1 MQNREKVNKKQGFSF
16 DKEAKKIAIQIIK
29 EDISKEEESFLKAAS
44 ATQSTIR
51 MIRKFLPD
59 GVENIENSFLNP
71 VEEKVS
77 NLAANS
83 ENVHK
88 KSGFWLF
95 KNKKINEEFYYSL
108 FAINQLVFEFGNF
121 VKSIPETLFL
131 AFPKIEKQ
139 VKENPSITLNE
150 LGQLVQGNKIISF
163 KKILLKQFD
172 KNTIKNIEKKY
183 KLDLKKSMGYAE
195 DFLYIPETF
204 IEDICNTPIKNF
216 EKYFK
221 KSFSRSSHQ
230 DD

>member
-1 MQNREKVNKKQGFSF
+1 MQNREKVNTQRRFSF

-29 EDISKEEESFLKAAS
+29 EDISKQEESFLKAAS

-51 MIRKFLPD
+51 MIRKSLPD
-59 GVENIENSFLNP
+59 GLENIENSFLNP
-71 VEEKVS
+71 IEEKIS

-83 ENVHK
+83 ENVYK

-95 KNKKINEEFYYSL
+95 KSEKINEEFYYSL
-108 FAINQLVFEFGNF
+108 FAINQLIFEFGNF
-121 VKSIPETLFL
+121 VKSIPETLSL
-131 AFPKIEKQ
+131 AFPKIEKHI
-139 VKENPSITLNE
+139 KENPSITLND
-150 LGQLVQGNKIISF
+150 LGQENKVISF

-183 KLDLKKSMGYAE
+183 KLNLKKSIGYTE
-195 DFLYIPETF
+195 DFSYIPEVF

-221 KSFSRSSHQ
+221 KSFSKLSRQ